1 MGQPPFPNIWVILND
16 TNGYAVFEQVFEPRE
31 MTALAA
37 ELERAELPRTKAG
50 ARHLLFLPNVRRVA
64 GDLRLLDLAR
74 RFVGN
79 GAVPFR
85 ATLFDKS
92 QSANWLIVWHQDT
105 ALPLRERVAA
115 AGWGSWSTKGGV
127 VYAHAPASVLETIVA
142 LRVHLD
148 DSTASNGPLRV
159 LPGSHRLGVLTD
171 DQVHDLA
178 TRTAPVDCLTDA
190 GGVVAMRPLTVHA
203 SSKSAD
209 NKPRRVLHIE
219 YAATL
224 DLGAGIQLA
233 VS

>member
-1 MGQPPFPNIWVILND
+1 MTLND
-16 TNGYAVFEQVFEPRE
+16 TNGYAVCEQVFEPRE
-31 MTALAA
+31 MTALADV
-37 ELERAELPRTKAG
+37 LEVAELPRTKAG

-64 GDLRLLDLAR
+64 GDVRLLDLAR

-92 QSANWLIVWHQDT
+92 PSANWLIVWHQDT
-105 ALPLRERVAA
+105 ALPLRERVDA
-115 AGWGSWSTKGGV
+115 AGWGAWSMKGGV
-127 VYAHAPASVLETIVA
+127 VYAHAPAPVLETIVA
-142 LRVHLD
+142 LRLHLD

-178 TRTAPVDCLTDA
+178 TRTASVDCLTGA

-209 NKPRRVLHIE
+209 DKPRRVLHIE

-224 DLGAGIQLA
+224 DLGSGIQLA